1 MSRLHVCSLA
11 RLAETAAA
19 TGARTLMTLLSPG
32 EVAAQRPPGI
42 APDRHLVVGVSDIV
56 EPRDGFTHA
65 AEQHLAA
72 MLAFFHAWDRAEPL
86 LIHCYAGVS
95 RSTAAAAIGLC
106 ALAPSRDEAEVALT
120 LRRASPTATPNARLI
135 ALADAALGREGRL
148 ISAVQG
154 IGRGA
159 DCFEGA
165 PFALDV

>member
-11 RLAETAAA
+11 RLAETATA
-19 TGARTLMTLLSPG
+19 TGARSLMTLLSPG
-32 EVAAQRPPGI
+32 MAMQRPAGI

-56 EPRDGFTHA
+56 DPREGFTQA
-65 AEQHLAA
+65 AASHLAA
-72 MLAFFHAWDRAEPL
+72 MLAFVRSWDRLDPL

-95 RSTAAAAIGLC
+95 RSTAAAAIAVC
-106 ALAPSRDEAEVALT
+106 ALTPSRDEVEVALA

-135 ALADAALGREGRL
+135 ALADTALGREGRL
-148 ISAVQG
+148 IEAMRA